1 MKVINVFLAYVLLEY
16 TWYNYVIVAAA
27 IPDNVSNHSCLAV
40 ELDVDQ
46 LQLTALT
53 SHFKVGSVVNKT
65 E

>member
-1 MKVINVFLAYVLLEY
+1 M
-16 TWYNYVIVAAA
+16 IVAAA